1 VAALGRSP
9 SEEDAVSRRSLLFLV
24 LGVLLLVVPPV
35 AWHLSQPAAAVG
47 DVDVWLG
54 TDDGAPLADRSPD
67 PDPAPDPDEGPAD
80 AAGDDAA
87 DDGVATSF
95 TVTEPRGPIVTVPV
109 PDTIALPT
117 LGVQA
122 PVVPVA
128 LEDDGSMEIPE
139 DVSTVGWFSPGVRP
153 GEDGSAVI
161 SGHVDSRVQGRGA
174 FFELGRLDVG
184 DEVVVGGGSGERR
197 FEVVA
202 RRRYGKAELPI
213 DELFTRAGP
222 PRLVLITCGGA
233 FDPATRSYEE
243 NVVVVAV
250 PADG

>member
-1 VAALGRSP
+1 
-9 SEEDAVSRRSLLFLV
+9 VSRRPLLLLV
-24 LGVLLLVVPPV
+24 LGGLLLVVPPA
-35 AWHLSQPAAAVG
+35 AWYVTQPAEAVG
-47 DVDVWLG
+47 DVDAWLG
-54 TDDGAPLADRSPD
+54 ADGGPTEDDTSDTASEPGSPSPGAGDRT
-67 PDPAPDPDEGPAD
+67 EAD
-80 AAGDDAA
+80 AAS
-87 DDGVATSF
+87 SF
-95 TVTEPRGPIVTVPV
+95 TVTEPRGPLVTVPV
-109 PDTIALPT
+109 PDEIVLPT
-117 LGVQA
+117 LGVRA

-128 LEDDGSMEIPE
+128 LEDDGSMEIP
-139 DVSTVGWFSPGVRP
+139 DDIRTVGWFAPGVRP

-174 FFELGRLDVG
+174 FFELSRLDVG
-184 DEVVVGGGSGERR
+184 DEVVVGAGTGERR

-213 DELFTRAGP
+213 DELFTREGP

-250 PADG
+250 PATD